1 MAQPEQSKPSGWFI
15 DSNVLEPLSA
25 MLCSRSAFAVARRR
39 SSRRRG
45 IVRDEHRPFGHFMIR
60 NVGLRGRGEDPN
72 LEPYGGH
79 RLDAKRSAKG
89 AGYSSREREPFRWN
103 RFLHD

>member
-1 MAQPEQSKPSGWFI
+1 MAQPGQSKPSGWFV

-39 SSRRRG
+39 PSRRRG

-72 LEPYGGH
+72 PEPYGGH
-79 RLDAKRSAKG
+79 RYGCSEESKRALVILLEGKPK
-89 AGYSSREREPFRWN
+89 R
-103 RFLHD
+103 